1 MPNLV
6 TNKFKIHNAEQ
17 FIESLSE
24 TSATYLYL
32 FIGKVEVW
40 DDESSAPAPTDSVSN
55 TSFDYWRSMIAAKKL
70 SSADVSH
77 IIPRIN
83 WQTSTAYS
91 SYSHTTNDIFANN
104 FYVVTDDLNVY
115 KCLQN
120 NVANGA
126 STIKPTGTS
135 SGLIELTDGYKWKF
149 MYTISPQEILKF
161 TTSEYIPV
169 KKIGSLNDGSAQYSI
184 EQASVDGSIDVIN
197 RTSNGNFLIE
207 LSSGPTDVTGNEN
220 RDFVVGEVLTGSSS
234 GNKGTVISFD
244 SGANSLVYFPN
255 GNSLMTNSEIVVGN
269 TSGAQ
274 ATLSQDVVSSY
285 KFTENVFASVTNTT
299 VLQLST
305 DANTTSD
312 SVYVGST
319 LYITNNAGR
328 GEQSTITAYDSSL
341 RRVTVGTSFTVSP
354 NTSSGYTIGP
364 TITIS
369 GDGQDAKARSVGN
382 SSFGVKEILVTNKG
396 INYTS
401 ATVNVSANS
410 SHGSGATATP
420 IISPVGGHGFNA
432 IEELGGNR
440 VMLDSR
446 ITGNESGFFTT
457 ENEFRQVGL
466 VRDPLQGVNS
476 SAFFTSDLA
485 DQSTKLT
492 VTSVAGQF
500 QADEK
505 VYQGDTLATSTA
517 NGVVIDFLNNNRLR
531 LNRVQ
536 GTFVSNTTTFSV
548 TGNDSGAT
556 ASIISNGV
564 ANADMKAFSGDV
576 LYIENRTSVT
586 RSSNQIE
593 DFKIV
598 LEF

>member
-32 FIGKVEVW
+32 FVGKVEVW

-77 IIPRIN
+77 IIPRTD
-83 WQTSTAYS
+83 WQTSTSYTAYS
-91 SYSHTTNDIFANN
+91 DVTNELFANN

-120 NVANGA
+120 NVANGV

-135 SGLIELTDGYKWKF
+135 SGLIELTDGYKWKY

-161 TTSEYIPV
+161 TTSDYVPV
-169 KKIGSLNDGSAQYSI
+169 KKIGNVNDGSAQYTV
-184 EQASVDGSIDVIN
+184 EQTSVDGSIDIIN

-207 LSSGPTDVTGNEN
+207 LSTSPTDSTGNEN
-220 RDFVVGEVLTGSSS
+220 RDFVVGEVVTGSTS
-234 GNKGTVISFD
+234 GNKGTVITFG
-244 SGANSLVYFPN
+244 SGSNSMIYFPS
-255 GNSLMTNSEIVVGN
+255 GNVLMSNTEIVVGN

-274 ATLSQDVVSSY
+274 ATISQDVVSSY
-285 KFTENVFASVTNTT
+285 KFTENIFTSVTNTT
-299 VLQLST
+299 VLQLAT
-305 DANTTSD
+305 TANTTAD

-328 GEQSTITAYDSSL
+328 GEQSTITAYDSAL
-341 RRVTVGTSFTVSP
+341 RRVTVGTAFTVSP
-354 NTSSGYTIGP
+354 NTSSGYTISP

-369 GDGQDAKARSVGN
+369 GDGISSKARVVGN
-382 SSFGVKEILVTNKG
+382 TTFGVKEVLVTNKG
-396 INYTS
+396 LNYTT
-401 ATVNVSANS
+401 ATVNVTANS
-410 SHGSGATATP
+410 SHGSGALAEP

-440 VMLDSR
+440 IMLDSR

-466 VRDPLQGVNS
+466 IRDPLQSANAN
-476 SAFFTSDLA
+476 AFFTSDLA

-492 VTSVAGQF
+492 VSTVAGQF
-500 QADEK
+500 IADEK
-505 VYQGDTLATSTA
+505 VYQGDTLSTSTA
-517 NGVVIDFLNNNRLR
+517 NGVLIDFLNNNKVR
-531 LNRVQ
+531 LNRIQ
-536 GTFVSNTTTFSV
+536 GTFVSNTTVSTI
-548 TGNDSGAT
+548 TGENSGAT
-556 ASIISNGV
+556 ATVVANGI
-564 ANADMKAFSGDV
+564 ANADMKLYSGDV

-586 RSSNQIE
+586 RSANQIE